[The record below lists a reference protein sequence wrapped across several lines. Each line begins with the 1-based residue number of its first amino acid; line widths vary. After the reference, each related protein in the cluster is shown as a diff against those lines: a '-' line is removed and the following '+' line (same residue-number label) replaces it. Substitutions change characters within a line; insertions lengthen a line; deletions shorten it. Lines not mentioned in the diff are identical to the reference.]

1 MKGKPRTSQRSER
14 LVPTGTMVVNW
25 SVFNTSSCTVI
36 DKFTTGWSGG
46 GGGRG
51 EEGGGGKRERRGY
64 TLECNTYSS
73 GLLV

>member
-46 GGGRG
+46 GG
-51 EEGGGGKRERRGY
+51 RRGY
-64 TLECNTYSS
+64 T
-73 GLLV
+73 